1 MVLMPSIGAP
11 SATVT
16 ICEAV
21 PLLPA
26 ESLTVAVIVTLPCA
40 SAEITLAGTPMLQLP
55 LASST
60 VVYVD
65 VPIVTETVLPVVA
78 PVAEPLIICACP
90 CSVALM
96 MSSPATVLMVT
107 TGAAR
112 STVRLCVAEA
122 GFPALSLTAALTVY
136 ELAVRLAKSPV
147 GTLTLQLPSACTLP
161 L

>member
-1 MVLMPSIGAP
+1 MV
-11 SATVT
+11 
-16 ICEAV
+16 
-21 PLLPA
+21 
-26 ESLTVAVIVTLPCA
+26 
-40 SAEITLAGTPMLQLP
+40 
-55 LASST
+55 
-60 VVYVD
+60 

-78 PVAEPLIICACP
+78 PVAEPLMICACP

-122 GFPALSLTAALTVY
+122 EFLALSLTEALTVY